1 MKKVS
6 LFAAAF
12 AFVGFM
18 SVSCQNAETPA
29 EQVEEGVEDMGDAV
43 EEAADETGDAVEEV
57 TEDAGAAMEEATEE
71 VTEEAAH

>member
-6 LFAAAF
+6 LFAAAI

-29 EQVEEGVEDMGDAV
+29 EQVEEGMEDMGDAV
-43 EEAADETGDAVEEV
+43 EEGADEAGDAVEEM
-57 TEDAGAAMEEATEE
+57 TEDAGATEE